1 MSAGRGEAVLLSAAG
16 NRFVLIDA
24 RAGGAPRDAA
34 ALARALC
41 AAESTPAQRRDG
53 LLLLLPPEGVGDARL
68 VIHNRDGTRPE
79 ACGNGLRCVG
89 FHLGTRDGAAGERR
103 IETDAGVRAVTIDRD
118 DGERLVVRAE
128 LGPARLVER
137 DEWLESPGGQD
148 RAGRVRVTLV
158 DVGNP
163 HCVLF
168 VGDVL
173 AAPVAEL
180 GPQLERHPRFP
191 QGTNVEFVAYDDEAH
206 TLDMRVWERG
216 VGETQACGTGAAA
229 AARAATERYELAWP
243 VRVRVPGGVLEV
255 SGDAECVWLAGPVE
269 REGEIAWC
277 E

>member
-1 MSAGRGEAVLLSAAG
+1 MSAGRAEAVLLSAAG

-41 AAESTPAQRRDG
+41 AAESSPAQRPDG
-53 LLLLLPPEGVGDARL
+53 LLLLLPPERAGDARL

-89 FHLGTRDGAAGERR
+89 FHLGSKDGAEGRRR
-103 IETDAGVRAVTIDRD
+103 IETDAGVRALAI
-118 DGERLVVRAE
+118 EREPGGRPVVRAE
-128 LGPARLVER
+128 LGPARLVAR
-137 DEWLESPGGQD
+137 DEWLEHGG
-148 RAGRVRVTLV
+148 GRVRVTRV

-163 HCVLF
+163 HCVVF

-173 AAPVAEL
+173 AAPVGEL
-180 GPQLERHPRFP
+180 GPRLEHHPRFP
-191 QGTNVEFVAYDDEAH
+191 EGTNVEFVAYHRAGP
-206 TLDMRVWERG
+206 TLEMRVWERG

-229 AARAATERYELAWP
+229 ATLAATERFDLEWP
-243 VRVRVPGGVLEV
+243 VRVRVPGGALEV
-255 SGDAECVWLAGPVE
+255 SGDADCVWLGGPVE
-269 REGEIAWC
+269 HEGGIAWS

>member
-41 AAESTPAQRRDG
+41 AAKPGSTQRPDG
-53 LLLLLPPEGVGDARL
+53 LLLFLPPEGAGDARL

-89 FHLGTRDGAAGERR
+89 FHLGSRDGAEGERR

-118 DGERLVVRAE
+118 EGERLVVRAE

-137 DEWLESPGGQD
+137 DEWLERGG
-148 RAGRVRVTLV
+148 GRVRATLV

-191 QGTNVEFVAYDDEAH
+191 QGTNVEFVAYHREEP

-229 AARAATERYELAWP
+229 AALATAERYDLAWP
-243 VRVRVPGGVLEV
+243 VQVRVPGGALEV
-255 SGDAECVWLAGPVE
+255 SGDAECVWLGGPVE
-269 REGEIAWC
+269 HEGGIAWS